1 MFFSSIFLR
10 WFRPVSKLNDRL
22 EDENARQQFRWRKDY
37 EINIRILD
45 ELKKSSF
52 LYQEA
57 ALDAYWATLQG
68 DLKSPSILH
77 WQTEAY
83 NSMRL
88 SLENVKSR
96 FSEDSEQIDLS
107 IEIENFEK
115 AYGEIFSE
123 WMNVH
128 DAKQKNPAAALP
140 STEIAAQLRSGV
152 LDRFEALRGNY
163 LEARRRIIHSIE
175 TNI

>member
-1 MFFSSIFLR
+1 MEQWSSAKIWWLDLLKSALTFIVAAFFSVGYL
-10 WFRPVSKLNDRL
+10 DRL

-96 FSEDSEQIDLS
+96 FSAEL
-107 IEIENFEK
+107 FT
-115 AYGEIFSE
+115 
-123 WMNVH
+123 
-128 DAKQKNPAAALP
+128 P
-140 STEIAAQLRSGV
+140 
-152 LDRFEALRGNY
+152 
-163 LEARRRIIHSIE
+163 
-175 TNI
+175 